1 MIPRKRLRRG
11 RQRGFTM
18 VELLV
23 TLSISVFALMGI
35 LALHKSL
42 AQSTTRAGQI
52 QEAVTIGS
60 RTMET
65 LRKKRPADLPI
76 EVTGASSAP
85 PYSNANYATVLGR
98 NSLSYTVGVDV
109 TAPSNGVWLMRVS
122 VTWTDDANVTTTLP
136 LEMIRTAKDAL

>member
-1 MIPRKRLRRG
+1 
-11 RQRGFTM
+11 M

-65 LRKKRPADLPI
+65 LRKKRPADLSV
-76 EVTGASSAP
+76 EVTGSSSAP
-85 PYSNANYATVLGR
+85 PYTNATYVTVLGR
-98 NSLSYTVGVDV
+98 NNMSYTVGVGV
-109 TAPSNGVWLMRVS
+109 TSPASGVWLMRVT
-122 VTWTDDANVTTTLP
+122 VTWTDDANVTTSLP
-136 LEMIRTAKDAL
+136 LELIRTAKDAL